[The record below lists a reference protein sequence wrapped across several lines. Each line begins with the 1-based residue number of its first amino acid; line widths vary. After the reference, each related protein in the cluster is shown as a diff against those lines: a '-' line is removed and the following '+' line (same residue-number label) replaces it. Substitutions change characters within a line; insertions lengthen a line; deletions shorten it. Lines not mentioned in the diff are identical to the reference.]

1 MFLAGQEIKNPLAS
15 VIIIIY
21 TKSEGGN
28 VFLGGCLRT
37 HSVRTGRTVFLVVTV
52 WI

>member
-28 VFLGGCLRT
+28 VFLGAAC
-37 HSVRTGRTVFLVVTV
+37 GRILSELVEQFFL
-52 WI
+52 